1 MMSIDTIFVA
11 ASGGSA
17 SVSAITLAAQLAR
30 RFEAHLEVFHAH
42 ADPKEA
48 AMALGDGFAAPV
60 AVDLIERATG
70 EIAKAADRTKRQ
82 FEAAARQFELKIA
95 DVPPIFEP
103 GKTRKPEATISWR
116 DETGYA
122 PELIARRARLFDLV
136 ILGRSERVVDRPHTD
151 ALEQTLLHC
160 SQAILIAPEKTPQA
174 LGQCIAVAWNGSAE
188 AARAVTGA
196 LPFLREAKRVA
207 ILTAGH
213 VDGGEGETLSQSLA
227 WRGIAAEVR
236 HLPSAHGISVGK
248 QLLTAARAEGA
259 DLLVMG
265 GYGRAP
271 WNEMLFGGATHQVL
285 GSSLLPILIAH

>member
-1 MMSIDTIFVA
+1 MMSIDTILVA

-17 SVSAITLAAQLAR
+17 SEGAITLAARLAR

-60 AVDLIERATG
+60 AVDLIERATE
-70 EIAKAADRTKRQ
+70 EIAAAADRAKRQ
-82 FEAAARQFELKIA
+82 FEAAARQIQLKIA
-95 DVPPIFEP
+95 DVPSAFEP
-103 GKTRKPEATISWR
+103 TGAGKAGATIGWR
-116 DETGYA
+116 DETGFA

-136 ILGRSERVVDRPHTD
+136 ILGRSERVVDRPHTEV
-151 ALEQTLLHC
+151 LEQTLLHC
-160 SQAILIAPEKTPQA
+160 SQAILIAPEKAPEA
-174 LGQCIAVAWNGSAE
+174 LGHCVAVAWNGSAE

-196 LPFLREAKRVA
+196 LPFLREARRVV
-207 ILTAGH
+207 ILTAGQ
-213 VDGGEGETLSQSLA
+213 VEAGEGENLSQALL
-227 WRGIAAEVR
+227 WRGIATEVR
-236 HLPSAHGISVGK
+236 PLPSPHGISIGR

-271 WNEMLFGGATHQVL
+271 WSEMLFGGATHQVL